1 MLTSEDEAD
10 IAALFYASATGEVSW
25 EETLGRL
32 AESFDSAATLLAILR
47 PQSTDVLAVRSH
59 NYSRGFLGDF
69 FKSEVYANDPR
80 MPAIARVPG
89 GSVYHDAMLYDL
101 DEIER
106 DPWVRASTDALGVT
120 DQMGAKLRLPGNGA
134 ATLSLF
140 RTRRQGRVAPETVAA
155 FSRLAPRIEQ
165 ACILGCI
172 VEEAAATREAL
183 LEVFAA
189 RAEGLVL
196 IDGCG
201 RASCLNREAERCL
214 RAADG
219 LLLHGTDL
227 RARRPPET
235 RRLAYLV
242 SEAVSA
248 FGDPGRAGGAGGGRM
263 LVSRAGGGQPYLV
276 TVIPAPRH
284 ESFLAGGAIA
294 CVVRIQDLAAPHV
307 PEAESL
313 RAVFGL
319 SGREAALAVELV
331 RTGRLEEAA
340 GGCGMS
346 VNTARNHLQSI
357 FGKAGVNCQ
366 ARLIQLFGRLA

>member
-1 MLTSEDEAD
+1 MLTPKEEDD
-10 IAALFYASATGEVSW
+10 LVTRFYAAATGFAAW

-32 AESFDSAATLLAILR
+32 AECFHSAATLLAILR
-47 PQSTDVLAVRSH
+47 PESTDVLAVRSH
-59 NYSRGFLGDF
+59 NYSQSFLTDF
-69 FKSEVYANDPR
+69 FQSEIYANDPR
-80 MPAIARVPG
+80 MPPIARVPG
-89 GSVYHDAMLYDL
+89 GTVYNDAMLYDL

-106 DPWVRASTDALGVT
+106 DPWVRASTEALGVT
-120 DQMGAKLRLPGNGA
+120 DQMGAKLRLPDSGA

-140 RTRRQGRVAPETVAA
+140 RTRRQGRVEPETVAA

-165 ACILGCI
+165 ACILGCV

-183 LEVFAA
+183 LEVFAE

-196 IDGCG
+196 IDGRG
-201 RASCLNREAERCL
+201 RASCVNRVAERCL
-214 RAADG
+214 SAGDG
-219 LLLHGTDL
+219 LVLSGACL
-227 RARRPPET
+227 RARRPPEA
-235 RRLAYLV
+235 RRLSHLV

-248 FGDPGRAGGAGGGRM
+248 FGAGGRACSAGGQM

-276 TVIPAPRH
+276 TVTPAARH
-284 ESFLAGGAIA
+284 EAFLTGDAVA
-294 CVVRIQDLAAPHV
+294 CIVRIQDLAAPRV

-331 RTGRLEEAA
+331 RTGRLEDAA
-340 GGCGMS
+340 ASCGMS

-366 ARLIQLFGRLA
+366 ARLVQLFGRLA